1 MKKSL
6 VYTKTG
12 DKGTTSL
19 VGGSRVPKTHIRLE
33 AYGTVDELNS
43 HLGWLHTY
51 LQEES
56 DRDFILSIQHKL
68 FAIGSHLAT
77 DQEKMQLKPASI
89 ITPEHVESIER
100 EIDKLD
106 EQLPEL
112 CAFIIPGGSRGAAVC
127 HVCRTIC
134 RRAERRILALS
145 ETCTISP
152 EVLDFVNR
160 LSDYLF
166 VLSRKIN
173 FDEQNNE
180 IFWDNSWK

>member
-19 VGGSRVPKTHIRLE
+19 VGGSRVSKTHIRLE
-33 AYGTVDELNS
+33 AYGTIDELNS

-51 LQEES
+51 LLDES
-56 DRDFILSIQHKL
+56 DRDFILGIQHKL

-77 DQEKMQLKPASI
+77 DQEKTQLKPASI
-89 ITPEHVESIER
+89 ITFEDIER
-100 EIDKLD
+100 IEQEIDKLD

-134 RRAERRILALS
+134 RRAERRILTLS

-152 EVLDFVNR
+152 EVLAFVNR

-173 FDEQNNE
+173 FDEQNSE

>member
-77 DQEKMQLKPASI
+77 DQEKTQLKPASI
-89 ITPEHVESIER
+89 ITP
-100 EIDKLD
+100 
-106 EQLPEL
+106 
-112 CAFIIPGGSRGAAVC
+112 
-127 HVCRTIC
+127 RTC
-134 RRAERRILALS
+134 GK
-145 ETCTISP
+145 
-152 EVLDFVNR
+152 
-160 LSDYLF
+160 Y
-166 VLSRKIN
+166 
-173 FDEQNNE
+173 
-180 IFWDNSWK
+180 

>member
-43 HLGWLHTY
+43 HLGWLNTY
-51 LQEES
+51 LQDES

-77 DQEKMQLKPASI
+77 DQEKTQLKAASI
-89 ITPEHVESIER
+89 ITPENVENIER

-112 CAFIIPGGSRGAAVC
+112 LRFHHSRRESWSSRLSCLPYYLQESRETYSGFIRNLYNFSRSISICQQIIRLFVCIIPK
-127 HVCRTIC
+127 
-134 RRAERRILALS
+134 
-145 ETCTISP
+145 
-152 EVLDFVNR
+152 N
-160 LSDYLF
+160 
-166 VLSRKIN
+166 
-173 FDEQNNE
+173 
-180 IFWDNSWK
+180 

>member
-68 FAIGSHLAT
+68 FAIGSHLDP

-112 CAFIIPGGSRGAAVC
+112 CAFIIPAEVVEQPFAMFAA
-127 HVCRTIC
+127 RF
-134 RRAERRILALS
+134 AGELKDA
-145 ETCTISP
+145 
-152 EVLDFVNR
+152 
-160 LSDYLF
+160 
-166 VLSRKIN
+166 
-173 FDEQNNE
+173 
-180 IFWDNSWK
+180 FWLCPKLVQFLPKY

>member
-43 HLGWLHTY
+43 HLGWLNTY
-51 LQEES
+51 LQDES
-56 DRDFILSIQHKL
+56 DRGFILSIQHKL

-77 DQEKMQLKPASI
+77 DQEKTQLKPASI
-89 ITPEHVESIER
+89 ITPENVENIER

-106 EQLPEL
+106 EQLTGALCFYYSRRKSWSSCLSCLPYYLPE
-112 CAFIIPGGSRGAAVC
+112 
-127 HVCRTIC
+127 
-134 RRAERRILALS
+134 
-145 ETCTISP
+145 
-152 EVLDFVNR
+152 
-160 LSDYLF
+160 
-166 VLSRKIN
+166 SRKTYSGFVRNLYN
-173 FDEQNNE
+173 F
-180 IFWDNSWK
+180 S